1 MLSSFVP
8 TRHVVWGG
16 GHEPGHVPSA
26 VPGATTCPRSNLHK
40 GLEIWWRCCLPSLR
54 DSWFAGYGIPTT
66 EVVGYS
72 LSSLT
77 GLNLGAA
84 QIPFSF
90 VSDGTRG
97 LRDTG
102 VPTTKVVGYY
112 LPSLTGLNLGA
123 AQIPFSFVPGGRTVG
138 APLISGLVSRRL
150 TFGSFGVVQ

>member
-8 TRHVVWGG
+8 TRPVVWGG

-90 VSDGTRG
+90 V
-97 LRDTG
+97 
-102 VPTTKVVGYY
+102 P
-112 LPSLTGLNLGA
+112 TGLDLA
-123 AQIPFSFVPGGRTVG
+123 V
-138 APLISGLVSRRL
+138 
-150 TFGSFGVVQ
+150 